1 MYRPFCAPVMSAN
14 RAWRTVA
21 GLPPSTRRTAAHV
34 YILRVAIAC
43 APVALLN
50 FNLPALK
57 AAVLQ
62 LGSNLDKGL
71 IVHANSSFY
80 LHSDI
85 FPRILPEFS
94 QAVGVRVFT
103 VVGRVESHSSTFVL
117 DLGPLVFTALLLIAC
132 TAVCFRWRPTSRDT
146 APLRKKKGRRPER
159 ASRRWGSRSRWKF
172 WMRSRP
178 SRSPSTTW
186 ATSGGTCVP
195 VHTSRPPVRCRI
207 PLRPARDGDSY
218 RCTQSQGSGV
228 WWSHLRAPCT
238 SVHLVYI
245 RRPRQLRRCTALGR
259 AAWSQM
265 YSLR

>member
-146 APLRKKKGRRPER
+146 APLRKKKGGGPNAHRGVGGAVQDGNFGCDQDRADHHLPRGRPVVGPVCRSTRRDHR
-159 ASRRWGSRSRWKF
+159 
-172 WMRSRP
+172 
-178 SRSPSTTW
+178 
-186 ATSGGTCVP
+186 
-195 VHTSRPPVRCRI
+195 
-207 PLRPARDGDSY
+207 
-218 RCTQSQGSGV
+218 
-228 WWSHLRAPCT
+228 
-238 SVHLVYI
+238 
-245 RRPRQLRRCTALGR
+245 
-259 AAWSQM
+259 
-265 YSLR
+265 